1 MPFSKYNTIEST
13 DFKAFMPEI
22 RAFFMPYTEGGYFLI
37 LYLPKHPFIRINI
50 CFF

>member
-22 RAFFMPYTEGGYFLI
+22 RAFFMLYTEGSIPYF
-37 LYLPKHPFIRINI
+37 FIISNI
-50 CFF
+50 PLSAY